1 MVTPPTTQATPTPAS
16 SAGATGASLADKVSV
31 AANAA
36 PKATPSEVVGA
47 ASAASDT
54 VDAAVKSTSIQAFK
68 TATQMAQFLTGKSL
82 DYQNY
87 VWGHASE
94 QVKTLLNT
102 GGYTPPSQQQVSK
115 NPSFWDDI
123 GHGLV
128 SGLDL
133 VRHAASWVGAAA
145 KKSLITYPSEAFN
158 KAGAPLVHLADAA
171 ELTVQQGEMHDAA
184 TGESMWSPDSI
195 LHQLDVSS
203 ILHNYNAITNGTQ
216 TFQPE
221 ALLYVQKELGITGAT
236 ATAQD
241 LRDGG
246 GQGGQPSNRL
256 SPPSRSPSASRRP
269 TSSCA
274 RPSSKRRRTSW
285 PTRNSPSADMLFG
298 GVNANQMKQLYP
310 GFDVKTGKL
319 GAAMNQALGVTGAA
333 GSIATGDPEGDV
345 SLLGSGLEGVGP
357 IRAAG
362 VAGIGAVGSTGI
374 VAGYL
379 TGPTPY
385 AETHIAPFGL
395 K

>member
-1 MVTPPTTQATPTPAS
+1 MTDTLGSVPSVPVQPDAPLGSPANVVTPPTTQVTPTPAS

-128 SGLDL
+128 SGLDS
-133 VRHAASWVGAAA
+133 VRHAASWVERPRRNHSSPIPPRRSTRPVRHPCTSRTPPNSRSNKVRCTTPRRASPCGV
-145 KKSLITYPSEAFN
+145 LIRFSTNSTSRASCTTTTPSPTEP
-158 KAGAPLVHLADAA
+158 KP
-171 ELTVQQGEMHDAA
+171 
-184 TGESMWSPDSI
+184 SSPKRCSTCKRTR
-195 LHQLDVSS
+195 H
-203 ILHNYNAITNGTQ
+203 HGR
-216 TFQPE
+216 
-221 ALLYVQKELGITGAT
+221 AT

-246 GQGGQPSNRL
+246 RTRGPALQQTLATVAPSERVTATNIIM
-256 SPPSRSPSASRRP
+256 RSPKFQEAANLLRRLKTHP
-269 TSSCA
+269 
-274 RPSSKRRRTSW
+274 RP
-285 PTRNSPSADMLFG
+285 D
-298 GVNANQMKQLYP
+298 
-310 GFDVKTGKL
+310 
-319 GAAMNQALGVTGAA
+319 ALWRCQREP
-333 GSIATGDPEGDV
+333 D
-345 SLLGSGLEGVGP
+345 
-357 IRAAG
+357 
-362 VAGIGAVGSTGI
+362 
-374 VAGYL
+374 
-379 TGPTPY
+379 
-385 AETHIAPFGL
+385 ETVVPRL
-395 K
+395 